1 MGKRGSN
8 VAFILPTNNQKFRLF
23 SDQHNGQF
31 LFVSNDEDDDHDRFV
46 EAHPFR
52 DEERNFFQ
60 AIEDEDGFFRLF
72 HPATGTFLFVSS
84 DILNGDRVVQAHA
97 SPNEQRNKFEPLL
110 AENGTF
116 KLHNISTDTFIFLSN
131 DQKGNDFVIEAHLN
145 RGEIRNNFRIVLDP

>member
-1 MGKRGSN
+1 VPS
-8 VAFILPTNNQKFRLF
+8 ILPTNNQRFRLF

-31 LFVSNDEDDDHDRFV
+31 LFVSDDEDDDRDRFV

-60 AIEDEDGFFRLF
+60 AIEDDDGFFRLF

-84 DILNGDRVVQAHA
+84 DTLNGDRVIQAHT

-116 KLHNISTDTFIFLSN
+116 KLHNLSTDTFIFLSN

-145 RGEIRNNFRIVLDP
+145 STEIRNNFRIVLDP

>member
-1 MGKRGSN
+1 
-8 VAFILPTNNQKFRLF
+8 VAFILPSNNQRFRLF

-72 HPATGTFLFVSS
+72 HPTTGTFLFVSG

-116 KLHNISTDTFIFLSN
+116 KLRNVSTDTFIFLSN

-145 RGEIRNNFRIVLDP
+145 SAEIRNNFRIVLDP